1 MNNDEAQ
8 YRFRR
13 TVAEV
18 LKAITDPDEPAAERS
33 AEKLDVTV
41 QNRDEAQDNGR

>member
-33 AEKLDVTV
+33 VENLDVAV
-41 QNRDEAQDNGR
+41 QNRDEAQDNDR

>member
-1 MNNDEAQ
+1 MNNEEAQ

-18 LKAITDPDEPAAERS
+18 VKVLTEPDEPARS
-33 AEKLDVTV
+33 HSQKPDATIQDR
-41 QNRDEAQDNGR
+41 NEAQDNGL

>member
-18 LKAITDPDEPAAERS
+18 IKVLTDPDESASQRS
-33 AEKLDVTV
+33 VEKLEVAV
-41 QNRDEAQDNGR
+41 QNRDEAQDNDR

>member
-1 MNNDEAQ
+1 MNNEEAQ

-18 LKAITDPDEPAAERS
+18 LKVLTDPDESASQRS
-33 AEKLDVTV
+33 ASKPHAAVETK
-41 QNRDEAQDNGR
+41 DEAQGDGR